1 MWRKSRTKDDSAIVE
16 LCLALDAEDPGPVPV
31 SAANMRRT
39 LRALRAKPLRGRVLV
54 LELGHE
60 VCGYALVTSVWS
72 NELGGLIDVIDELY
86 VGPERRGQQ
95 HATRL
100 IRAMARRSGPLASKA
115 VALTL
120 EVRQDN
126 RRARR
131 LYRRLGFRGENVVM
145 HRRLRAR

>member
-1 MWRKSRTKDDSAIVE
+1 MWRKARPKDDPAIVE
-16 LCLALDAEDPGPVPV
+16 LCLELDAEDPGPVPI

-39 LRALRAKPLRGRVLV
+39 LRALRSKPLRGRVLV
-54 LELGHE
+54 LELEGE

-86 VGPERRGQQ
+86 VGPERRGQR

-100 IRAMARRSGPLASKA
+100 IRALAGRVGPLASKA

-131 LYRRLGFRGENVVM
+131 LYRRLGFRGDNVVM
-145 HRRLRAR
+145 HRRLRTR